1 MIIIR
6 QFVSVVVTLVGM
18 TVSASLCACAE
29 VEYDV
34 IVHNGTVYDGTG
46 APGRLDDIG
55 IVGDRIAAV
64 GDLDCKNA
72 NFCIDAQGLA
82 VAPGFI
88 NMLSWAVS
96 SLIIDGKAESDVR
109 QGVTLEVFGEG
120 ISMGPLN
127 ELTRP
132 MIEAG
137 LVGHPHDAPWTSL
150 EEYLEYLEEKGVST
164 NVASFVGAS
173 TVRLHV
179 LGHESRLPSP
189 DESREMAAVV
199 DTAMQEGAMGVASA
213 LIYAPGSFASSD
225 ELVAL
230 ARVVA
235 SYDGLYISHIRSESD
250 HIESPVDETIEIA
263 SRSGARTEIYHLKIA
278 GRENWPK
285 LDSVLN
291 KIESARRDGIQ
302 IGADIYPYVAGA
314 TGLDATMPPWVQEGG
329 YSAWATRLR
338 DPATRQRVVDE
349 MTSPVS
355 DWENLFRLAGPDGIV
370 FDTFKNPELRR
381 YLGMSLAEVARE
393 RDTSPAEAAIDLV
406 IEDGSRVGAI
416 YFLMSEENIRAILE
430 KPWVTFGSDAPAQA
444 PRGVFLEQGTHPRAY
459 GTFARI
465 LGRYAR
471 EEGVLNLP
479 EAIHRM
485 TGLPAHNLRLVDRGT
500 LAEGNYADIVVF
512 DADRMQDLATYES
525 PQRFAVGVRDVFVN
539 GEQVLADGAHT
550 GAMPGRVVWGPGRK
564 TQGIK

>member
-1 MIIIR
+1 
-6 QFVSVVVTLVGM
+6 
-18 TVSASLCACAE
+18 
-29 VEYDV
+29 
-34 IVHNGTVYDGTG
+34 
-46 APGRLDDIG
+46 
-55 IVGDRIAAV
+55 
-64 GDLDCKNA
+64 
-72 NFCIDAQGLA
+72 
-82 VAPGFI
+82 
-88 NMLSWAVS
+88 
-96 SLIIDGKAESDVR
+96 
-109 QGVTLEVFGEG
+109 
-120 ISMGPLN
+120 
-127 ELTRP
+127 
-132 MIEAG
+132 
-137 LVGHPHDAPWTSL
+137 
-150 EEYLEYLEEKGVST
+150 
-164 NVASFVGAS
+164 
-173 TVRLHV
+173 
-179 LGHESRLPSP
+179 
-189 DESREMAAVV
+189 
-199 DTAMQEGAMGVASA
+199 MGVASA

-250 HIESPVDETIEIA
+250 HIESAVDETIEIA

-355 DWENLFRLAGPDGIV
+355 DWENLFRLAGPDGSV

-525 PQRFAVGVRDVFVN
+525 PQRFAVGVRDVFVI

>member
-1 MIIIR
+1 MT
-6 QFVSVVVTLVGM
+6 FVRRITLVVIVLVGAIA
-18 TVSASLCACAE
+18 SASLAGGLK

-34 IVHNGTVYDGTG
+34 IVYNGTIYDGTG

-55 IVGDRIAAV
+55 IVDDRIAVV
-64 GDLDCKNA
+64 GDLDCEDA
-72 NFCIDAQGLA
+72 NLCIDAQGLA

-127 ELTRP
+127 DLTRP

-150 EEYLEYLEEKGVST
+150 GEYLEYLERKGVST
-164 NVASFVGAS
+164 NIASFIGAS
-173 TVRLHV
+173 TVRLQV
-179 LGHESRLPSP
+179 LGHDSRAPSP
-189 DESREMAAVV
+189 DETRKMIAVV
-199 DTAMQEGAMGVASA
+199 DAAMQEGAMGVASA
-213 LIYAPGSFASSD
+213 LIYAPGSFASKD

-235 SYDGLYISHIRSESD
+235 RYGGLYISHMRSESD
-250 HIESPVDETIEIA
+250 NIERAVDETIDIA
-263 SRSGARTEIYHLKIA
+263 TRSGARTEIYHLKIA
-278 GRENWPK
+278 GRDNWAK
-285 LDSVLN
+285 ANSILN
-291 KIESARRDGIQ
+291 RIESARQDGIQ
-302 IGADIYPYVAGA
+302 IGADMYPYVAGA
-314 TGLDATMPPWVQEGG
+314 TGLDAAMPTWVQEGG
-329 YSAWATRLR
+329 YNAWVARLR
-338 DPATRQRVVDE
+338 DPATRERVIDE

-370 FDTFKNPELRR
+370 FDTFNSPELRR

-416 YFLMSEENIRAILE
+416 YFLMSEENVRAILE

-459 GTFARI
+459 GTFARV
-465 LGRYAR
+465 LGHYVRD
-471 EEGVLNLP
+471 EGVLSLP

-485 TGLPAHNLRLVDRGT
+485 TGLPAQNLRLAHRGT
-500 LAEGNYADIVVF
+500 LAEGNYADIVIF
-512 DADRMQDLATYES
+512 DADSIRDLATFES
-525 PQRFAVGVRDVFVN
+525 PQQFAVGVRDVFVN
-539 GEQVLADGAHT
+539 GEQVLADGQHT
-550 GAMPGRVVWGPGRK
+550 GATPGRAVWGPGREV
-564 TQGIK
+564 QGIE